1 MNRRRILGAVAIA
14 GALGAGAV
22 AGLFL
27 GIPGLSGAQS
37 PGPTPSSNSPPLPH
51 KAIRP
56 IGPFGAGSLD
66 VAARALGMT
75 AADLET
81 ALGNG
86 QSLAAVAKSK
96 NVDVQKVI
104 DALTQD
110 ATSRID
116 AAVKAGKITQ
126 ARADTARQNLATR
139 ITDFVNRTRVEGRPG
154 VTSTVP
160 PGWGPKLRGGLGV
173 GIRPSLDV
181 AARALGM
188 TAADLKTALGNGQS
202 LAAVAKSK
210 NVDVQKVIAARL
222 TDFVNRT
229 FPAKGRRPGW
239 GPGGGPDG
247 GPGVSRTSF
256 AA

>member
-1 MNRRRILGAVAIA
+1 MEKHPGVTSTVEPGWGPRFGGGFRA
-14 GALGAGAV
+14 GA
-22 AGLFL
+22 
-27 GIPGLSGAQS
+27 
-37 PGPTPSSNSPPLPH
+37 
-51 KAIRP
+51 RP
-56 IGPFGAGSLD
+56 SLD

-75 AADLET
+75 AADLKT

-86 QSLAAVAKSK
+86 QSLAAVAMSK

-126 ARADTARQNLATR
+126 AQADTARQNLATR
-139 ITDFVNRTRVEGRPG
+139 I
-154 VTSTVP
+154 
-160 PGWGPKLRGGLGV
+160 
-173 GIRPSLDV
+173 
-181 AARALGM
+181 
-188 TAADLKTALGNGQS
+188 
-202 LAAVAKSK
+202 
-210 NVDVQKVIAARL
+210 

-239 GPGGGPDG
+239 GPGGGP
-247 GPGVSRTSF
+247 GVTRTSF